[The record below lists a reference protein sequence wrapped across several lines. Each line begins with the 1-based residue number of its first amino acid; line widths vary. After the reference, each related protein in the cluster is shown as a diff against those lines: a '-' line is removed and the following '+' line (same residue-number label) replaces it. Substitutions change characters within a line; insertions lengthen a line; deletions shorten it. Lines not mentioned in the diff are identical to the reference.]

1 MEEIM
6 KELDSIY
13 RMVSSLTVNGDNVD
27 IVAATRSKLRKVAAS
42 INEMNEAAKE
52 NQSGSTEEV

>member
-42 INEMNEAAKE
+42 INEMNKPAVEEPVQA
-52 NQSGSTEEV
+52 EEV